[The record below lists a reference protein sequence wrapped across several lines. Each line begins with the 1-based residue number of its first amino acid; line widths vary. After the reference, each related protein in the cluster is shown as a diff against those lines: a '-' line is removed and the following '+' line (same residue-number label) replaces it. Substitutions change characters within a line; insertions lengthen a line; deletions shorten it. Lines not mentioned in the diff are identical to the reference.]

1 MVVYRVTK
9 RVGNLFFS
17 EGANSMKKEIK
28 NQACEN
34 NAEVEKDLEQV
45 SVPAEEAKDENR
57 EWWLS
62 VKYSDSPF
70 ESDR

>member
-1 MVVYRVTK
+1 
-9 RVGNLFFS
+9 
-17 EGANSMKKEIK
+17 MKKDIY
-28 NQACEN
+28 NQNCEN
-34 NAEVEKDLEQV
+34 NAEVEKNPAPV

-62 VKYSDSPF
+62 VKYSDSTC

>member
-1 MVVYRVTK
+1 
-9 RVGNLFFS
+9 
-17 EGANSMKKEIK
+17 MKKEIK
-28 NQACEN
+28 NQACDN

-45 SVPAEEAKDENR
+45 SVPAEESVDANR

-62 VKYSDSPF
+62 VKYSDSPY

>member
-1 MVVYRVTK
+1 
-9 RVGNLFFS
+9 
-17 EGANSMKKEIK
+17 MKKEIK

-34 NAEVEKDLEQV
+34 NAEVEKELEQV
-45 SVPAEEAKDENR
+45 SVPAVEAKDENR

-62 VKYSDSPF
+62 VKYPDSGY

>member
-1 MVVYRVTK
+1 
-9 RVGNLFFS
+9 
-17 EGANSMKKEIK
+17 MKKDIH

-34 NAEVEKDLEQV
+34 NAEVEKKLQQA
-45 SVPAEEAKDENR
+45 SVPAEESADANR

-62 VKYSDSPF
+62 VKYSDSPY

>member
-1 MVVYRVTK
+1 
-9 RVGNLFFS
+9 
-17 EGANSMKKEIK
+17 MKKEIQ

>member
-1 MVVYRVTK
+1 
-9 RVGNLFFS
+9 
-17 EGANSMKKEIK
+17 MKKDIY
-28 NQACEN
+28 NQNCEN
-34 NAEVEKDLEQV
+34 NAEVEKNQDQV

-62 VKYSDSPF
+62 VKYSDAPY